1 MLQICHQQMARD
13 TLIMRRAIVVGFLL
27 VFGLAVRGSSV
38 YRYEVDRGS
47 DLEKELGYKL
57 SVQDEHGE
65 KQSESLDKV
74 IPIESAT
81 PKYAVKFQAPVA
93 DKLKDLFE
101 LDLTLN
107 DANGILIQVPLA
119 IRPRLTKENAVD
131 VQFLIKKDWI
141 NQAVLDLR
149 CAPWMRVHPETVYS
163 IRLGDYFPGYA
174 PTEAQRIAELR
185 KRHPSIG
192 LLAWHRAK
200 NPPDYPNNLSAL
212 TVAQKVFPEINF
224 IGLSRAGLEM
234 LLGPPDAKPLSPQNS
249 VTYTFGNGEQ
259 AVICRFHF
267 DSKGNVESIEKLPSG
282 SR

>member
-1 MLQICHQQMARD
+1 MA
-13 TLIMRRAIVVGFLL
+13 VVLSFLL
-27 VFGLAVRGSSV
+27 IVGCAVRGSSV

-81 PKYAVKFQAPVA
+81 PKYAVKFQAPVT

-141 NQAVLDLR
+141 NQAVLAIR
-149 CAPWMRVHPETVYS
+149 CAPWMSVHPEAVYS
-163 IRLGDYFPGYA
+163 IRLGDYLPGYA

-200 NPPDYPNNLSAL
+200 KPPDYSNNLSAL

-224 IGLSRAGLEM
+224 IGLSRAGLER
-234 LLGPPDAKPLSPQNS
+234 LLGRPDAKPLSPQNS

-267 DSKGNVESIEKLPSG
+267 DAKGNVESIEKVL

>member
-1 MLQICHQQMARD
+1 
-13 TLIMRRAIVVGFLL
+13 MRIAVVLGFLL
-27 VFGLAVRGSSV
+27 LVGSASGGSDVSRHQVERGSPLQNT
-38 YRYEVDRGS
+38 G
-47 DLEKELGYKL
+47 
-57 SVQDEHGE
+57 
-65 KQSESLDKV
+65 
-74 IPIESAT
+74 PIRLCWT
-81 PKYAVKFQAPVA
+81 FAVP
-93 DKLKDLFE
+93 
-101 LDLTLN
+101 
-107 DANGILIQVPLA
+107 
-119 IRPRLTKENAVD
+119 
-131 VQFLIKKDWI
+131 
-141 NQAVLDLR
+141 
-149 CAPWMRVHPETVYS
+149 PWMRVHPETVYS
-163 IRLGDYFPGYA
+163 IRLGDYLPGYA

-200 NPPDYPNNLSAL
+200 NPPDYSNNLSAL

>member
-1 MLQICHQQMARD
+1 
-13 TLIMRRAIVVGFLL
+13 
-27 VFGLAVRGSSV
+27 
-38 YRYEVDRGS
+38 
-47 DLEKELGYKL
+47 
-57 SVQDEHGE
+57 
-65 KQSESLDKV
+65 
-74 IPIESAT
+74 
-81 PKYAVKFQAPVA
+81 
-93 DKLKDLFE
+93 
-101 LDLTLN
+101 
-107 DANGILIQVPLA
+107 
-119 IRPRLTKENAVD
+119 
-131 VQFLIKKDWI
+131 
-141 NQAVLDLR
+141 
-149 CAPWMRVHPETVYS
+149 VHPETVYS
-163 IRLGDYFPGYA
+163 IRLGDYLPGYA

-200 NPPDYPNNLSAL
+200 NPPDYSNNLSAL

>member
-1 MLQICHQQMARD
+1 
-13 TLIMRRAIVVGFLL
+13 MRIAVVLSFLL
-27 VFGLAVRGSSV
+27 IGGCTVRGSDV

-57 SVQDEHGE
+57 SVQDDHGE

-74 IPIESAT
+74 VPIEGAA
-81 PKYAVKFQAPVA
+81 PKYTVKFHAPKA

-101 LDLTLN
+101 LDLAVN
-107 DANGILIQVPLA
+107 DANGILAQVPLA
-119 IRPRLTKENAVD
+119 IRSRLTKENEVD

-141 NQAVLDLR
+141 NQAVLAIR
-149 CAPWMRVHPETVYS
+149 CGPWMLVHPEIVYS
-163 IRLGDYFPGYA
+163 IHLVDYAPGYE
-174 PTEAQRIAELR
+174 PTETQRIAEFR
-185 KRHPSIG
+185 SRHPSMG
-192 LLAWHRAK
+192 LLAWHRNK
-200 NPPDYPNNLSAL
+200 NPPDYSNSLSVL
-212 TVAQKVFPEINF
+212 TVAQKVFPEVNF

-234 LLGPPDAKPLSPQNS
+234 LLGPPDAEPLSSQNS